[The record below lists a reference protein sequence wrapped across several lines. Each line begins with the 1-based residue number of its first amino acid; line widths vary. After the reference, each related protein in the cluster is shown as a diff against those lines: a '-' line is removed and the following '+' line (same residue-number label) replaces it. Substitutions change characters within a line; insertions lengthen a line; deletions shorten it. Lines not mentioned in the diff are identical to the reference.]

1 MPNPTG
7 SPAAHPAGRPAGR
20 PAARPALPLAMLCGI
35 ALLSTA
41 GPFGTDMYLPSLP
54 EITRDLGTTDAVTQ
68 LTITGFMVGMALGQ
82 LVMGPLSDRVGRHR
96 MLAAATVVWLAASVV
111 CALVPGV
118 GLFIVAR
125 FFQGAAGGTCVMLG
139 RSMIADRASGA
150 AAAQALSTMMIFTA
164 VAPIL
169 APVVGGAVAGVA
181 GWHSV
186 FWVLAAVGVLEF
198 VVAVALPETL
208 RRENRATGSPLDVYR
223 RMGGLF
229 RVRPFVGH
237 LTAFAVGFGVFFS
250 FVSGSSFVMQEQLGL
265 SSGAFSLVFAGN
277 AVAMV
282 VTNMVNAR
290 IVGHFGPAVLQR
302 TGHVL
307 LVVGPVALLV
317 VALTVPSVPAVVV
330 CMLVATVGTALNM
343 GNTTA
348 LAMDLSAGRAGAGSA
363 LLGAGQFLTAGVVA
377 PLVGLGDD
385 GLLTMALVM
394 TVCAA
399 VAAVAGVV
407 GRRAAS

>member
-1 MPNPTG
+1 
-7 SPAAHPAGRPAGR
+7 
-20 PAARPALPLAMLCGI
+20 MLLGI

-54 EITRDLGTTDAVTQ
+54 EITRDLGTTDSTTQ

-96 MLAAATVVWLAASVV
+96 MLATATVVWLVASVV

-118 GLFIVAR
+118 GLFIAAR

-150 AAAQALSTMMIFTA
+150 AAARALSTMMIFTA

-169 APVVGGAVAGVA
+169 APVIGGAVAGVA
-181 GWHSV
+181 GWRSV
-186 FWVLAAVGVLEF
+186 FWVLAVLGVLEL
-198 VVAVALPETL
+198 VVAVFLPETL
-208 RRENRATGSPLDVYR
+208 KAENRATGSPLDAYR

-229 RVRPFVGH
+229 RVRAFVGH
-237 LTAFAVGFGVFFS
+237 LVAFAVGFGVLFS
-250 FVSGSSFVMQEQLGL
+250 FVSGSSFVMQEQLGMTPT
-265 SSGAFSLVFAGN
+265 GFSLIFAGN
-277 AVAMV
+277 AVALV

-290 IVGHFGPAVLQR
+290 IVGHVGPAALQR
-302 TGHVL
+302 TGQVL
-307 LVVGPVALLV
+307 LLVGAVALLV
-317 VALTVPSVPAVVV
+317 VALVAPSVPAVVV
-330 CMLVATVGTALNM
+330 CMAVATVGTALNM

-348 LAMDLSAGRAGAGSA
+348 LAMDLSAGRAGSGSA
-363 LLGAGQFLTAGVVA
+363 LLGAGQFITAGIVA
-377 PLVGLGDD
+377 PLVGLGAD

-394 TVCAA
+394 TVCAV
-399 VAAVAGVV
+399 VALAAGAV
-407 GRRAAS
+407 GRRGASAA